1 MRKTILTKKPMNF
14 PFYIARRYL
23 FAKKTHNIINIISLI
38 SVVGMA
44 VGVMALVVIL
54 SVFNGFD
61 SLLKSMYSAVDS
73 DLEIKLVE
81 GKTFPDTISQLATI
95 RNHQS
100 VAVFSE
106 VLEENAIFK
115 YRNKQHIGTVK
126 GVSRNYPD
134 LIGIDSMMIDGEF
147 LLWRGSQPMAIM
159 GQGAAIYLNAN
170 LAHFDPLE
178 VFMPRRGRL
187 PTLSTATA
195 FTSKAIMPSGVFAIE
210 QEFDTQYIISPIEFV
225 RDLLNYT
232 NQVTSVEI
240 KLVPDANIEKVQ
252 KDIQSILGDDFKV
265 FNRYQQN
272 ESLYRTMK
280 TEKMAAGL
288 ILSFIL
294 VVASFNIIGSL
305 SMLIID
311 KRKDVETLKSL
322 GADNSMIQKIFVTEG
337 LLITIAGTVIGAI
350 LGLLICWMQIEFKLV
365 RLQGTGEFI
374 IDAYPV
380 EIQFLDIFGV
390 LMVVFAIGY
399 FAARFPVQYI
409 TRRIFAQ
416 EQTSNH

>member
-1 MRKTILTKKPMNF
+1 MNF

-61 SLLKSMYSAVDS
+61 SLLKSMYSAIDS
-73 DLEIKLVE
+73 DLKIKLVE
-81 GKTFPDTISQLATI
+81 GKTFPDTLSQLTTI

-126 GVSRNYPD
+126 GVSRNYSD

-147 LLWRGSQPMAIM
+147 MLWRGSQPMAIM

-178 VFMPRRGRL
+178 IFMPRRGRL

-225 RDLLNYT
+225 RGLLNYT

-240 KLVPDANIEKVQ
+240 KLVPDANIERVQ
-252 KDIQSILGDDFKV
+252 QDIQGILGDGFKV

-337 LLITIAGTVIGAI
+337 LLITIVGTVIGAM

-390 LMVVFAIGY
+390 LLVVFAIGY

-416 EQTSNH
+416 EQIGNH

>member
-1 MRKTILTKKPMNF
+1 MNF

-61 SLLKSMYSAVDS
+61 SLLKSMYSAIDS
-73 DLEIKLVE
+73 DLKIKLVE
-81 GKTFPDTISQLATI
+81 GKTFPDTLSQLTTI

-126 GVSRNYPD
+126 GVSRNYSD

-147 LLWRGSQPMAIM
+147 MLWRGSQPMAIM

-178 VFMPRRGRL
+178 IFMPRRGRL

-225 RDLLNYT
+225 RGLLNYT

-240 KLVPDANIEKVQ
+240 KLVPDANIERVQ
-252 KDIQSILGDDFKV
+252 QDIQGILGDGFKV
-265 FNRYQQN
+265 FNRYQQ
-272 ESLYRTMK
+272 
-280 TEKMAAGL
+280 
-288 ILSFIL
+288 
-294 VVASFNIIGSL
+294 NIIGSL

-337 LLITIAGTVIGAI
+337 LLITIVGTVIGAM

-390 LMVVFAIGY
+390 LLVVFAIGY

-416 EQTSNH
+416 EQIGNH

>member
-1 MRKTILTKKPMNF
+1 
-14 PFYIARRYL
+14 
-23 FAKKTHNIINIISLI
+23 
-38 SVVGMA
+38 
-44 VGVMALVVIL
+44 
-54 SVFNGFD
+54 
-61 SLLKSMYSAVDS
+61 
-73 DLEIKLVE
+73 
-81 GKTFPDTISQLATI
+81 
-95 RNHQS
+95 
-100 VAVFSE
+100 
-106 VLEENAIFK
+106 
-115 YRNKQHIGTVK
+115 
-126 GVSRNYPD
+126 
-134 LIGIDSMMIDGEF
+134 
-147 LLWRGSQPMAIM
+147 
-159 GQGAAIYLNAN
+159 
-170 LAHFDPLE
+170 
-178 VFMPRRGRL
+178 
-187 PTLSTATA
+187 
-195 FTSKAIMPSGVFAIE
+195 MPSGVFAIE

-225 RDLLNYT
+225 RGLLNYT

-240 KLVPDANIEKVQ
+240 KLVPDANIERVQ
-252 KDIQSILGDDFKV
+252 QDIQGILGDGFKV

-337 LLITIAGTVIGAI
+337 LLITIVGTVIGAM

-390 LMVVFAIGY
+390 LLVVFAIGY

-416 EQTSNH
+416 EQIGNH

>member
-1 MRKTILTKKPMNF
+1 MNF

-23 FAKKTHNIINIISLI
+23 FAKKSHNIINIISLI

-61 SLLKSMYSAVDS
+61 SLLRSMYSIVDS
-73 DLEIKLVE
+73 DIKITLVE
-81 GKTFPDTISQLATI
+81 GKTFPDTLSRLDEV
-95 RNHQS
+95 RNHSS

-115 YRNKQHIGTVK
+115 YRNKQHIGTIK

-134 LIGIDSMMIDGEF
+134 LIGIDSMMVDGEF
-147 LLWRGSQPMAIM
+147 MLWRGSQPMAIM
-159 GQGAAIYLNAN
+159 GHGAALYLNAN

-178 VFMPRRGRL
+178 VFMPRKGRL
-187 PTLSTATA
+187 PTISTATA
-195 FTSKAIMPSGVFAIE
+195 FTSKVIMPSGVFAIE
-210 QEFDTQYIISPIEFV
+210 QDFDTQTIFSPIEFV
-225 RDLLNYT
+225 RGLLNLT
-232 NQVTSVEI
+232 HEVTAVEI
-240 KLVPDANIEKVQ
+240 KLDPKANLERTQ
-252 KDIQSILGDDFKV
+252 QELQNILGQDFKV
-265 FNRYQQN
+265 LNRYQQN
-272 ESLYRTMK
+272 ESLYRTLK

-294 VVASFNIIGSL
+294 FIASFNIIGTL

-322 GADNSMIQKIFVTEG
+322 GADNKTIQKIFVTEG
-337 LLITIAGTVIGAI
+337 LLISIAGTAIGAI
-350 LGLLICWMQIEFKLV
+350 LGLIICWMQITFKLV
-365 RLQGTGEFI
+365 RLEGTGEFI

-380 EIQFLDIFGV
+380 EIQLLDILGV
-390 LMVVFAIGY
+390 LVVVFAIGY
-399 FAARFPVQYI
+399 FAARFPVRYI
-409 TRRIFAQ
+409 TQRIFAQ
-416 EQTSNH
+416 EQTGNH